1 MQHKNVREQQEENTL
16 PAKSDR
22 PDGLQNSKEE
32 PLNEQVSENVQEVVG
47 KAEQEVARTRVPWY
61 RASKRA
67 YTLIGIYAIVFVLFG
82 VLAWWVH
89 IHPVLAIDVA
99 ITHEF
104 QENQNPWLSGFMFAV
119 SWLGYQFITYT
130 ALIVVTAIIFWILR
144 LRLEA
149 IFIIAVSVVSS
160 LLNGL
165 IKVIVARPRPSS
177 SLVDVLSAAG
187 GQSFPSGHV
196 MAYVAFFGLLF
207 SFGLIL
213 FKRDRWWHYLI
224 LVIPGAFVVLVGPSR
239 IYLGDHWASDVLG
252 AYMVGGALLGISLY
266 IYLKLREHG
275 VLSRHI
281 RKRHAPA

>member
-1 MQHKNVREQQEENTL
+1 MPRKGVREQHEENAMPTT
-16 PAKSDR
+16 
-22 PDGLQNSKEE
+22 PDDSQHGKEAPVTE
-32 PLNEQVSENVQEVVG
+32 KVGVNIQEAVG
-47 KAEQEVARTRVPWY
+47 KAEQEVERTRLPWY
-61 RASKRA
+61 RSTKRA
-67 YTLIGIYAIVFVLFG
+67 YTLIGIYAIVFVIFG
-82 VLAWWVH
+82 LLAWWVH

-99 ITHEF
+99 ITGEF
-104 QENQNPWLSGFMFAV
+104 QENQNPVLSGFMFAV
-119 SWLGYQFITYT
+119 SWLGYQFYLYS

-165 IKVIVARPRPSS
+165 IKVIVARPRPTSH
-177 SLVDVLSAAG
+177 LVDILSVAG

-207 SFGLIL
+207 SFGIIL
-213 FKRDRWWHYLI
+213 FRRDRWWHYLI

-252 AYMVGGALLGISLY
+252 AYILGGALLGISLY
-266 IYLKLREHG
+266 IYLKLRERG
-275 VLSRHI
+275 VLSHPVR
-281 RKRHAPA
+281 RKKVAV

>member
-1 MQHKNVREQQEENTL
+1 MQRKGAREQHEEN
-16 PAKSDR
+16 AKPTK
-22 PDGLQNSKEE
+22 PDDSQHSKEAPVTE
-32 PLNEQVSENVQEVVG
+32 KVGDNIQEVVG
-47 KAEQEVARTRVPWY
+47 KAEQEVERTRLPWY
-61 RASKRA
+61 RSTKRA
-67 YTLIGIYAIVFVLFG
+67 YTLIGIYAIVFVIFG
-82 VLAWWVH
+82 LLAWLVH

-99 ITHEF
+99 ITREF
-104 QENQNPWLSGFMFAV
+104 QENQNPVLSGFMFAV
-119 SWLGYQFITYT
+119 SWLGYQFYLYS

-165 IKVIVARPRPSS
+165 IKVIVARPRPTSH
-177 SLVDVLSAAG
+177 LVDILSAAG

-207 SFGLIL
+207 SFGIIL
-213 FKRDRWWHYLI
+213 FRRDRWWHYLI
-224 LVIPGAFVVLVGPSR
+224 LIIPGAFVVLVGPSR

-252 AYMVGGALLGISLY
+252 AYILGGALLGISLY

-275 VLSRHI
+275 VLSGPVR
-281 RKRHAPA
+281 RKKVAT

>member
-1 MQHKNVREQQEENTL
+1 MQHKNVRGQHDENTTASG
-16 PAKSDR
+16 PQDNRA
-22 PDGLQNSKEE
+22 E
-32 PLNEQVSENVQEVVG
+32 PLKELVSDDIQEVVE
-47 KAEQEVARTRVPWY
+47 KAEKEVKRTRLPWY

-67 YTLIGIYAIVFVLFG
+67 YTLIGIYAIVFVIFG
-82 VLAWWVH
+82 LLAWWVH
-89 IHPVLAIDVA
+89 FHPVLAIDVT
-99 ITHEF
+99 ITREF

-119 SWLGYQFITYT
+119 SWLGYQFILYS

-149 IFIIAVSVVSS
+149 VFIIAVSVVSS

-165 IKVIVARPRPSS
+165 IKVIVARPRPSAR
-177 SLVDVLSAAG
+177 LVDILSAAG

-207 SFGLIL
+207 SFGIIL
-213 FKRDRWWHYLI
+213 FQRDRWWHYLI
-224 LVIPGAFVVLVGPSR
+224 LIIPGAFVILVGPSR

-252 AYMVGGALLGISLY
+252 AYLSGGALLGISLY

-275 VLSRHI
+275 VLSHPI
-281 RKRHAPA
+281 RRKKVAA